1 MGKTAFVFPGQGSQY
16 IGMGKELYDHFAIAR
31 DTFTEAN
38 EALGFDIQNLCFYGP
53 EEALTLTENTQPC
66 ILTVSIAALRVLHRE
81 VGLNADYLAGHSL
94 GEFSALVAA
103 EALSFC
109 DAVRM
114 VRLRGKFMQE
124 AVPVGE
130 GGMAAILGLNREQV
144 SEICQRTAQGGVLT
158 PANFN
163 SPGQIVISG
172 HKKAIEMGIT
182 LAKTMGARKAVLLQ
196 VSAPFHSPLM
206 ESAGKK
212 LDAELTK
219 IEVNEVKIPVL
230 TNVEAEINLFKEK
243 VRELLV
249 RQVSSPVRWEDS
261 VYKMIE
267 LGVERFVEVGPGR
280 VLSGLIHRI
289 DGKKEIFHVE
299 DIASLELLQRSS
311 N

>member
-1 MGKTAFVFPGQGSQY
+1 MGKTAFIFPGQGSQY
-16 IGMGKELYDHFAIAR
+16 VGMGKELFDHFAIAR
-31 DTFTEAN
+31 DTFAEAN
-38 EALGFDIQNLCFYGP
+38 EALGFNIQNLCFYGP
-53 EEALTLTENTQPC
+53 EETLTLTENTQPC
-66 ILTVSIAALRVLHRE
+66 ILTVSIAALRVLHQE
-81 VGLNADYLAGHSL
+81 VGLNVDYLAGHSL

-103 EALSFC
+103 EVLSFC

-130 GGMAAILGLNREQV
+130 GGMAAVLGLNREHV
-144 SEICQRTAQGGVLT
+144 SEICQRASQGGVLT

-172 HKKAIEMGIT
+172 HMKAIEMGIT
-182 LAKTMGARKAVLLQ
+182 LAKTMGARKAILLQ

-212 LDAELTK
+212 LGAELAT
-219 IEVNEVKIPVL
+219 IEVNEVKIPVV

-267 LGVERFVEVGPGR
+267 LGVERFVEVGPGK
-280 VLSGLIHRI
+280 VLSGLMHRI

-299 DIASLELLQRSS
+299 DIASLELLKR
-311 N
+311 NIN

>member
-31 DTFTEAN
+31 EIFSEAN
-38 EALGFDIQNLCFYGP
+38 EALGFDIQKLCFYGP

-66 ILTVSIAALRVLHRE
+66 ILTVSIAALRVLNQE

-103 EALSFC
+103 EVLSFY

-124 AVPVGE
+124 AVPLGE
-130 GGMAAILGLNREQV
+130 GGMAAVLGLNREQV
-144 SEICQRTAQGGVLT
+144 SDICQRAAQGGVLT

-163 SPGQIVISG
+163 SP
-172 HKKAIEMGIT
+172 
-182 LAKTMGARKAVLLQ
+182 
-196 VSAPFHSPLM
+196 LM
-206 ESAGKK
+206 ASAGKK

-219 IEVNEVKIPVL
+219 IEVNAIKIPVV